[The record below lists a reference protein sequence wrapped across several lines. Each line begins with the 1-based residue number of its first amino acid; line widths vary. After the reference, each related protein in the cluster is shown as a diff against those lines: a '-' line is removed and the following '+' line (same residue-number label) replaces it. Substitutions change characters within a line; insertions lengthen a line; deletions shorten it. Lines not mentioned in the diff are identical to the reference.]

1 MALIS
6 SKGMYGLSAMYELS
20 KHEMGTK
27 FTASEISASTNIPSG
42 YLEQLLGKLKKAGF
56 VDSIRGAGGGYK
68 LIVEPINIKI
78 YDIIIALEGQI
89 RVIDDCNSDIL
100 NLFFNDIKSSIGDS
114 LALSLGDLGKYQNRY
129 NDTLHYD
136 I

>member
-20 KHEMGTK
+20 KYSVGTK
-27 FTASEISASTNIPSG
+27 LTASEISASTNIPLG

-56 VDSIRGAGGGYK
+56 VESIRGAGGGYK
-68 LIVEPINIKI
+68 LIIEPVNIKI

-100 NLFFNDIKSSIGDS
+100 NLFFNDVKSNISDS
-114 LALSLGDLGKYQNRY
+114 LMLSLGDLGKYQNKY

>member
-20 KHEMGTK
+20 KHSIGTK
-27 FTASEISASTNIPSG
+27 LTASEISASTNIPSG

-56 VDSIRGAGGGYK
+56 VESIRGAGGGYK
-68 LIVEPINIKI
+68 LIIEPVNIKI
-78 YDIIIALEGQI
+78 YDIITALEGQI

-100 NLFFNDIKSSIGDS
+100 NLFFNDVKSNISES
-114 LALSLGDLGKYQNRY
+114 LRLSLGDLSRYQNKY